1 MNTTPI
7 NPWDWS
13 LQFGYSQGQVIS
25 GATRQLVTAGQTA
38 VDASGTPQ
46 HAGDM
51 RAQMQLAFDNLITVL
66 KTADM
71 DLSNIAKLSIH
82 STDIDA
88 TLENFD
94 IFGAQLGAAGVTPP
108 MTLLG
113 TTRLAM
119 PSLMIEIEATAFA

>member
-1 MNTTPI
+1 MNTTSI

-13 LQFGYSQGQVIS
+13 LQFGYSQGQVIQ
-25 GATRQLVTAGQTA
+25 GAARQLITAGQTA
-38 VDASGTPQ
+38 VDATGTPQ

-51 RAQMQLAFDNLITVL
+51 RAQMQLAFENLVTVL
-66 KTADM
+66 AAADM

-82 STDIDA
+82 STDVDA

-94 IFGAQLGAAGVTPP
+94 IIAAQLGAAGVTPP

-119 PSLMIEIEATAFA
+119 PPLMFEIEATAFA